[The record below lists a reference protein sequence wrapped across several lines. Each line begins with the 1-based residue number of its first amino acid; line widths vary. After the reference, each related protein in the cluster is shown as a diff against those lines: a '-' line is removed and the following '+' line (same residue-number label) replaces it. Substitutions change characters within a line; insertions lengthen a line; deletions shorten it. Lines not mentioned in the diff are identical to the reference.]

1 MPYLY
6 VYGPHINLRNLLLE
20 DIYVTRKIMNELSNP
35 YFGYTYSAFTKI
47 IIPLMILFALELKQW
62 VLLLIGI
69 IYLILFYLFG
79 AHKTVYLGLIVLLVF
94 YKLSYYSSV
103 FKMFKFASIL
113 ALVALF
119 LAFLGSDQLWI
130 LIFRRTHF
138 LPTLLD
144 ICYLDFFQ
152 GKPIY
157 WSGSFL
163 KRFITYPYEMGHTK
177 MIGDYYFHKPDMS
190 ANNGLIA
197 DGYMNFGSIGVV
209 INVILVSL
217 YFAVLNSLKIPSRY
231 FGIYLL
237 TILSF
242 VSSSL
247 FTVFITHGAIG
258 LLIIS
263 IFILNEKKSKN
274 LSPNISTS

>member
-1 MPYLY
+1 
-6 VYGPHINLRNLLLE
+6 
-20 DIYVTRKIMNELSNP
+20 
-35 YFGYTYSAFTKI
+35 
-47 IIPLMILFALELKQW
+47 
-62 VLLLIGI
+62 
-69 IYLILFYLFG
+69 
-79 AHKTVYLGLIVLLVF
+79 
-94 YKLSYYSSV
+94 
-103 FKMFKFASIL
+103 
-113 ALVALF
+113 
-119 LAFLGSDQLWI
+119 
-130 LIFRRTHF
+130 
-138 LPTLLD
+138 
-144 ICYLDFFQ
+144 
-152 GKPIY
+152 
-157 WSGSFL
+157 
-163 KRFITYPYEMGHTK
+163 MGHTK